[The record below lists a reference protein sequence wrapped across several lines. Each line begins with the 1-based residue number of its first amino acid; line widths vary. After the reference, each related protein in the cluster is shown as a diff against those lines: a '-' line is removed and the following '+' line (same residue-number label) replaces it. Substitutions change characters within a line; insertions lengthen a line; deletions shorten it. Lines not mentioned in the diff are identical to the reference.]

1 MARPDHSE
9 KIPLI
14 QADFR
19 TGNYSQRD
27 LAKKHGVSL
36 GFVAKHTANLSKDL
50 VNVVNAGI
58 VYKHTVMNAD
68 EQIVNAVN
76 AVIDEKLEIRSNIQT
91 ANAIRSR
98 LYKTVSQHAHK
109 KALEAIGSGDPETLK
124 ESMAYL
130 QVGNTAIQPVHKTL
144 ELETKQPESKE
155 TEAEPLSITFDV
167 APAVGDV
174 KITRHNEQS

>member
-19 TGNYSQRD
+19 TGNYSQRE

-36 GFVAKHTANLSKDL
+36 GFVAKHTANLSKDM
-50 VNVVNAGI
+50 VNAVNAGI
-58 VYKHTVMNAD
+58 VYKHMVMNAD

-91 ANAIRSR
+91 ANAIRSKI
-98 LYKTVSQHAHK
+98 YKETSQRAYET
-109 KALEAIGSGDPETLK
+109 ALEAIELSNLEKLK
-124 ESMAYL
+124 ESMAHL

-144 ELETKQPESKE
+144 EIETKQPKPITE
-155 TEAEPLSITFDV
+155 TDSQQIIVELIRD
-167 APAVGDV
+167 
-174 KITRHNEQS
+174 